1 MIQQSSVPDTMYNT
15 FLSEEPVAA
24 KNQMLHPRTEYER
37 VENVPIKLISASP
50 KQMEVP
56 WNCFRRLSSTMQAME
71 SR

>member
-56 WNCFRRLSSTMQAME
+56 
-71 SR
+71 